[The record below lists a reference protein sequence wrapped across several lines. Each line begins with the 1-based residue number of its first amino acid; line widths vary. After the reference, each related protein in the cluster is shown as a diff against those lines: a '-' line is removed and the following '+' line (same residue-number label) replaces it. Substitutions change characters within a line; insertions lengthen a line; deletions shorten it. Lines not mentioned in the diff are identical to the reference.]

1 MKLKII
7 LVIGILLFQAVGSVL
22 PPDETEYFAVFIQG
36 KKVGYAIHSRKI
48 INKQV
53 ITSDEVQLTI
63 NRMNVPISMTMVE
76 TSIETPTGKPI
87 AFESVQNMSIMQM
100 EIKGEVKPDGTVE
113 VTTITGT
120 NKQVRSIEWPEGAVM
135 AEGLRLLEKKKGLE
149 EGTQYKVKV
158 FIPSMLQALE
168 AEIIIG
174 PKKEVDLMGRVV
186 KLTEVTSKMNM
197 FMAGEVVTTSY
208 VDDDL
213 RALKTLTPIM
223 DLNMEMLACSK
234 EFALADNETL
244 EIFEKK
250 AFISSPEPI
259 KNVGEAESI
268 TYYLKPT
275 GDANSL
281 KIDSTDNQRVSPGE
295 DGRLIVTVKP
305 VKISKRVEFPY
316 RGNDKET
323 LEALQPN
330 RFIQSEDERIVELAR
345 EAVGDARDAMT
356 AARRIE
362 SFVGDY
368 IETKDLSI
376 GYATA
381 VEVAQSKQGDCSEH
395 AILTAALCQAVGIP
409 AEVAVGIAYVDDFE
423 GMQGFGGHAWTQ
435 VYIGDK
441 WIGLD
446 SAFKGTG
453 RGGYDAG
460 HITLATGA
468 GRPEDFAKMIFSL
481 GQFEIEKVEVK

>member
-1 MKLKII
+1 MKFKVII
-7 LVIGILLFQAVGSVL
+7 LVGILSLQAVGSVL
-22 PPDETEYFAVFIQG
+22 PVDETEYLAVFMQG
-36 KKVGYAIHSRKI
+36 KKVGHAIHSRKI

-53 ITSDEVQLTI
+53 ITSEEVYLTI
-63 NRMNVPISMTMVE
+63 TRMNVPISITMIE
-76 TSIETPTGKPI
+76 TSTETPAGEPI
-87 AFESVQNMSIMQM
+87 GFESVQNMSIMQM
-100 EIKGEVKPDGTVE
+100 QMVGKVKPNGTIE

-135 AEGLRLLEKKKGLE
+135 AEGLRLIEEKHGLK

-158 FIPSMLQALE
+158 FVPSMLQALE
-168 AEIIIG
+168 AEIIVG
-174 PKKEVDLMGRVV
+174 PKKEVDLLGRIV

-213 RALKTLTPIM
+213 RALKTITPVM
-223 DLNMEMLACSK
+223 EMNMEMVACSK
-234 EFALADNETL
+234 EFALADNESL
-244 EIFEKK
+244 EVFDK

-259 KNVGEAESI
+259 ENVSEAESI

-275 GDANSL
+275 GDANNL
-281 KIDSTDNQRVSPGE
+281 KIESTDYQKVNMNK
-295 DGRLIVTVKP
+295 DGQLIVTVKP
-305 VKISKRVEFPY
+305 LKAPENVRFPY
-316 RGNDKET
+316 RGNKREA
-323 LEALQPN
+323 LEALKPN
-330 RFIQSEDERIVELAR
+330 RFIQSDDEKIIKLAKQ
-345 EAVGDARDAMT
+345 AVGNAKDAM
-356 AARRIE
+356 AAAERIE

-409 AEVAVGIAYVDDFE
+409 AEVVVGIAYVDDFE
-423 GMQGFGGHAWTQ
+423 GLRGFGPHAWTQ
-435 VYIGDK
+435 AYIGDR
-441 WIGLD
+441 WVGLD

-468 GRPEDFAKMIFSL
+468 GRPEDFAKMIFSM
-481 GQFEIEKVEVK
+481 GQFEIEKVEVEK